1 MATLDKFLWLRVD
14 DALMIFEEQCLPADR
29 KYRMIGKY
37 DRLLILEPVSIGHH
51 IEAGLKGDTEI
62 TGLVVRDQRGWLWQ
76 ALHESG
82 RFEGGFVDEVRGFV
96 RFTRVTEQQK
106 ARRIF
111 REVL

>member
-1 MATLDKFLWLRVD
+1 MASLNKFMWLRID
-14 DALMIFEEQCLPADR
+14 DALMIFEEQCLPADG

-37 DRLLILEPVSIGHH
+37 DRQLILEPVSIGHH
-51 IEAGLKGDTEI
+51 VKAGPKFDTEI

-96 RFTRVTEQQK
+96 RFTRVTEQET
-106 ARRIF
+106 RRVF